1 MMATQVQYSVNLIPT
16 LICMYPPHFHAVT
29 VSAFSILNYTPPLIP
44 PTPLLPSAQVDTR
57 VFRHLVRQEFPP
69 VAAHLEGLG
78 ADISCVFVQ
87 WFLCLFVNFLPDETC
102 LRVWDVVFYQ
112 RSSVVL
118 FQVCPYPQ
126 TAVSKP

>member
-1 MMATQVQYSVNLIPT
+1 MN
-16 LICMYPPHFHAVT
+16 PPHFHARTVT
-29 VSAFSILNYTPPLIP
+29 AFSILKYTRHPLIP
-44 PTPLLPSAQVDTR
+44 LLPFTQVNTR

-87 WFLCLFVNFLPDETC
+87 WFLCFFVNFLPDETC

-118 FQVCPYPQ
+118 FQVSLKALP
-126 TAVSKP
+126 KP

>member
-1 MMATQVQYSVNLIPT
+1 
-16 LICMYPPHFHAVT
+16 MYPPHFHADTVT
-29 VSAFSILNYTPPLIP
+29 EFFILNYTRHPHP
-44 PTPLLPSAQVDTR
+44 PTPLLSFTQVDTR

-118 FQVCPYPQ
+118 FQVGPSGLP
-126 TAVSKP
+126 

>member
-1 MMATQVQYSVNLIPT
+1 M
-16 LICMYPPHFHAVT
+16 
-29 VSAFSILNYTPPLIP
+29 
-44 PTPLLPSAQVDTR
+44 DTR

-87 WFLCLFVNFLPDETC
+87 WFLCFFVNFLPDETC

-118 FQVCPYPQ
+118 FQVSLKALP
-126 TAVSKP
+126 KP

>member
-1 MMATQVQYSVNLIPT
+1 M
-16 LICMYPPHFHAVT
+16 
-29 VSAFSILNYTPPLIP
+29 
-44 PTPLLPSAQVDTR
+44 DTR

-118 FQVCPYPQ
+118 FQVSLKALP
-126 TAVSKP
+126 KP

>member
-1 MMATQVQYSVNLIPT
+1 
-16 LICMYPPHFHAVT
+16 MYPVPKLSRRYGNSITHPQLLVH
-29 VSAFSILNYTPPLIP
+29 VSPPPPPLSSARLHHPRLTPPL
-44 PTPLLPSAQVDTR
+44 AQVDTR